1 MEGTSYESRFFIY
14 EGGDDDLASRIAMV
28 LWLFEDEL
36 GRAALEAL
44 QKDEI
49 VLYTREGVKIEHCS
63 YLRPNDELLVSVRA
77 AAVKKISQRASQRTS
92 LREESAGAST
102 DDDER
107 AAELLPAQGGVGA
120 PRVVTCSFFVNNMK
134 KVDAIEGTV
143 ELDFQ
148 LYAQWV
154 DPALAGVPV
163 EERPPYREEDRR
175 ADDNRPLCWNPK
187 LEVNNDVNLETLWSV
202 FPPAYQGVDE
212 GRVVWGARYRGAISN
227 DMDLHQAR
235 APPPPPAAHAPRSG
249 TTTSALHL
257 HLLHRLSHLHRPP
270 QFPLDSDD
278 ILIRVGPKEYTDQDV
293 VLEIDAKKHG
303 TEGASGD
310 RIKSSNLEEWELGNP
325 SVRIE
330 RSGPTGSGNYYSNV
344 VFCVCEI
351 GRVTRT
357 ASRARFSH
365 RSRRRTS
372 RAPQVRPPQ
381 GGVLLLEDHADHP
394 AARLHLRVHLLHGR
408 RGRLPRPPQHEH
420 HADPRLRRLLYVAS
434 ESLPKISYLTLLDK
448 MMLFSFIMLFATA
461 LESFVSYILI
471 VWANRPAA
479 AYWVDIGSA
488 IAYPTLYVL
497 YGLYLGTN
505 AVAVRRKQKAS
516 EGGGG
521 GGGGGGGATY
531 SSTLPAV
538 GGGDGDGDAGCC
550 GALRPRRHRTPTL
563 MMENAAPEAAP
574 AKSVK
579 QVSGV

>member
-1 MEGTSYESRFFIY
+1 MDPAFSKHAGSAPPFRVTLSPGRDMEGTSYESRFFIY

-92 LREESAGAST
+92 MREESAGAST

-107 AAELLPAQGGVGA
+107 AAELLPAQGGVGQ

-202 FPPAYQGVDE
+202 FPPAYQGVEE

-235 APPPPPAAHAPRSG
+235 ALAAARRRTRHVHRHHH
-249 TTTSALHL
+249 LRHHL
-257 HLLHRLSHLHRPP
+257 HLHRLSHPHRPR

-293 VLEIDAKKHG
+293 VLEIDGKKHG

-344 VFCVCEI
+344 VFCVC
-351 GRVTRT
+351 VT
-357 ASRARFSH
+357 
-365 RSRRRTS
+365 
-372 RAPQVRPPQ
+372 
-381 GGVLLLEDHADHP
+381 
-394 AARLHLRVHLLHGR
+394 
-408 RGRLPRPPQHEH
+408 
-420 HADPRLRRLLYVAS
+420 
-434 ESLPKISYLTLLDK
+434 
-448 MMLFSFIMLFATA
+448 
-461 LESFVSYILI
+461 
-471 VWANRPAA
+471 
-479 AYWVDIGSA
+479 
-488 IAYPTLYVL
+488 
-497 YGLYLGTN
+497 
-505 AVAVRRKQKAS
+505 
-516 EGGGG
+516 
-521 GGGGGGGATY
+521 
-531 SSTLPAV
+531 
-538 GGGDGDGDAGCC
+538 
-550 GALRPRRHRTPTL
+550 
-563 MMENAAPEAAP
+563 
-574 AKSVK
+574 
-579 QVSGV
+579 

>member
-202 FPPAYQGVDE
+202 FPPAYQGVEE

-235 APPPPPAAHAPRSG
+235 APPPPPAAHAPRHHPPPPPS
-249 TTTSALHL
+249 L
-257 HLLHRLSHLHRPP
+257 HLLHHHLLHRPP

-344 VFCVCEI
+344 VFCVYEI
-351 GRVTRT
+351 GRELGADTRS
-357 ASRARFSH
+357 ARHRAHAAAPPADRRYVH
-365 RSRRRTS
+365 RK
-372 RAPQVRPPQ
+372 AAYYFWKIMLII
-381 GGVLLLEDHADHP
+381 LLLVCISEFTFFMDAEDDFP
-394 AARLHLRVHLLHGR
+394 DRLNTSITLILASV
-408 RGRLPRPPQHEH
+408 
-420 HADPRLRRLLYVAS
+420 AFLYVAS

-521 GGGGGGGATY
+521 GGGGGGATY
-531 SSTLPAV
+531 SSTTGCPPSATATATATPAAAARC
-538 GGGDGDGDAGCC
+538 GRDGTG
-550 GALRPRRHRTPTL
+550 RRR
-563 MMENAAPEAAP
+563 
-574 AKSVK
+574 
-579 QVSGV
+579 